1 MSERQILI
9 NIDQPDGWDDEDFD
23 YIMERLGYVL
33 ARDLSK
39 SAFTIE
45 EVDQ

>member
-1 MSERQILI
+1 MSEREIRI
-9 NIDQPDGWDDEDFD
+9 KIDQPDGWDDEDFD

-39 SAFTIE
+39 SAFSIE
-45 EVDQ
+45 EIDI